1 MTTASSSVSES
12 DTTTSTTETS
22 AQPTWQKGDVTLD
35 GTVNITDAV
44 RLCRYLLGSETISQ
58 QAYQYAD
65 VYTDSMVNGFDL
77 AALRQML
84 TNAGGQNQ

>member
-1 MTTASSSVSES
+1 M
-12 DTTTSTTETS
+12 
-22 AQPTWQKGDVTLD
+22 
-35 GTVNITDAV
+35 VNITGAV